1 MLSIAELEDQAN
13 ECSKRGDMAS
23 LQRICQQI
31 LTLDDGHLPS
41 LKFLSDIALQKGEF
55 SQAEALLRTMLVHSP
70 GDPQLHALLGQAL
83 YRQGQLEKAAESY
96 EACRRLQPNK
106 GLLYLTLGNLYLEM
120 ENVDKAV
127 QIFSLGETVQN
138 DLLQL
143 WARDKT
149 PPGVAHM
156 SKTAWQALCRH
167 HTDMHLAAVASAG
180 DSAATARIRDARW
193 PLIDTRDI
201 AYPHGLYRPN
211 LFFIEYDQNPGFFKT
226 EAFPWAQAL
235 EQQFPRIR
243 GEILASLD
251 VSADGRPYLGAG
263 NRLEG
268 EQWKPLVNRMN
279 WASVH
284 LYKGGVANKP
294 TVEKFP
300 STLAALESVPLATA
314 GDGPS
319 EVFVSVLAPNT
330 QIPAHHGVSNAILT
344 VHLPILVPE
353 GCGLTVHDETREP
366 EEGKLLV
373 FDDSWEH
380 SAWNNSREQRVVL
393 IFEIWHPALS
403 AAERHA
409 VLCSLEARK
418 QWLQGRSP

>member
-1 MLSIAELEDQAN
+1 MLSIAELEDQAS

-31 LTLDDGHLPS
+31 LSLDNGHLPS
-41 LKFLSDIALQKGEF
+41 LRFLSDIALQKGEF
-55 SQAEALLRTMLVHSP
+55 SQAESLLRTMLVRSP

-96 EACRRLQPNK
+96 EACRRLQPNR
-106 GLLYLTLGNLYLEM
+106 GVLYLTLGNLYLEM

-143 WARDKT
+143 WAREKT
-149 PPGVAHM
+149 PPGVAQM
-156 SKTAWQALCRH
+156 SKAAWQAICRH
-167 HTDMHLAAVASAG
+167 HTDMHLAAVANAG

-193 PLIDTRDI
+193 PLIDARDI
-201 AYPHGLYRPN
+201 EYPHPRYRPDI
-211 LFFIEYDQNPGFFKT
+211 FFIGYDQTPGFFRT
-226 EAFPWAQAL
+226 DAFPWAQAL
-235 EQQFPRIR
+235 ELQFPTIR
-243 GEILASLD
+243 DEILASLD
-251 VSADGRPYLGAG
+251 VVADGRPYLGAG

-268 EQWKPLVNRMN
+268 QQWESLVNRMN

-284 LYKGGVANKP
+284 LYQGGVANQPAVK
-294 TVEKFP
+294 KFP
-300 STLAALESVPLATA
+300 RTLAALESVPLATT

-319 EVFVSVLAPNT
+319 EIFVSVLAPHT

-344 VHLPILVPE
+344 VHLPIAVPD
-353 GCGLTVHDETREP
+353 GCGLKVHDETREP
-366 EEGKLLV
+366 KEGELLV

-380 SAWNNSREQRVVL
+380 SAWNNSGEQRVVL

-403 AAERHA
+403 ESERQA
-409 VLCSLEARK
+409 VLRSFDARK